1 MFSRTRTRSSG
12 TSSASRAAT
21 GAIANAGSVA
31 LRAAEVRAHGDLAGA
46 ALEQQPERR
55 QRRADAR
62 VVRDAAVLER
72 DVEVGAD
79 EDALAG
85 DVGGLDG
92 PRQPHA
98 RSFPT
103 RSTSRQ
109 L

>member
-12 TSSASRAAT
+12 TSSASRSAT
-21 GAIANAGSVA
+21 GAIANAGSA
-31 LRAAEVRAHGDLAGA
+31 PFGRPRWEHTAISAGA
-46 ALEQQPERR
+46 ALEQQLEGRERR
-55 QRRADAR
+55 PDAR
-62 VVRDAAVLER
+62 VVRDASVLER

-92 PRQPHA
+92 PRQGHA